1 MLRAGRLFF
10 NRGPPHS
17 IVIKNISTIL
27 SGDIDNPILKG
38 DTIVVTDGKIAAIG
52 GAEIANGIEAEKV
65 IDAAGSTVT
74 PGLFDTHVHTSLGD
88 YAHRQFA
95 SNFIEGELHGGVT
108 TIISAGECHTPGR
121 PKDPAGTKALAILAH
136 KSFAALKPGG
146 VKVHGG
152 SVILEKGLVE
162 KDFEEMAKE
171 GVWTVGEIGLGSVKD
186 PADAAP
192 MVEWAHKN
200 GMKVQMHTG
209 GTSIP
214 GSSTV
219 TAAQVMAT
227 KPDVISHINGG
238 PPAIPLSEVDKL
250 MDETDFAMEIVQCGN
265 PKVTDYVARRAKEK
279 GQLGRII
286 FGNDAPSGTG
296 IIPLGILRNICQV
309 ASVSDIPGEIA
320 LCMATGNSAKVYNKL
335 NTGIIAVGREADL
348 VFMDAPMGSV
358 ANTAV
363 EAFEC
368 GDIPGLSIIM
378 VDGVIKAA
386 KSRNTPPCKRAAKVI

>member
-1 MLRAGRLFF
+1 MATT
-10 NRGPPHS
+10 
-17 IVIKNISTIL
+17 VIKNIGMIL
-27 SGDIDNPILKG
+27 SGDIDNPILEG

-52 GAEIANGIEAEKV
+52 GEDVASGVTADSV
-65 IDAAGSTVT
+65 IDAAGGSVT
-74 PGLFDTHVHTSLGD
+74 PGFYDTHVHTTVGD

-95 SNFIEGELHGGVT
+95 DNFITGELNGGVT
-108 TIISAGECHTPGR
+108 TIISAGECHYPGR

-136 KSFAALKPGG
+136 KAFANARPGG

-162 KDFEEMAKE
+162 EDFKEMAE
-171 GVWTVGEIGLGSVKD
+171 QGVWTVGEVGLGSVKD
-186 PADAAP
+186 PEDAAP
-192 MVEWAHKN
+192 MVEWAHKY

-238 PPAIPLSEVDKL
+238 PTAIPLHEVDTL
-250 MDETDFAMEIVQCGN
+250 MDESDFAMEIVQAGN
-265 PKVTDYVARRAKEK
+265 PKVADYVARRAKEK

-286 FGNDAPSGTG
+286 FGNDCPSGTG
-296 IIPLGILRNICQV
+296 IIPLGIVRNICQIS
-309 ASVSDIPGEIA
+309 SVSDIPGEIA
-320 LCMATGNSAKVYNKL
+320 LCMATGNSAKVYGL
-335 NTGIIAVGREADL
+335 NNGTIAVGKEADL

-358 ANTAV
+358 AENAK

-368 GDIPGLSIIM
+368 GDIPGISIVM
-378 VDGVIKAA
+378 VDGEVKIA
-386 KSRNTPPCKRAAKVI
+386 KSKNTPPAKRIAKVQ

>member
-1 MLRAGRLFF
+1 MAKL
-10 NRGPPHS
+10 
-17 IVIKNISTIL
+17 IVTNIGTIA
-27 SGDIDNPILKG
+27 SGDIANPIIKG
-38 DTIVVTDGKIAAIG
+38 DTIVIEDNLITAIG
-52 GAEIANGIEAEKV
+52 GKELAENAQDAKI
-65 IDAAGSTVT
+65 IDACGTTVT
-74 PGLFDTHVHTSLGD
+74 PGLFDSHVHTTIGD
-88 YAHRQFA
+88 YGTRQKTDG
-95 SNFIEGELHGGVT
+95 FIDSALHGGVT
-108 TIISAGECHTPGR
+108 SMISAGECHVPGR

-136 KSFAALKPGG
+136 KSFAALKPAG

-162 KDFEEMAKE
+162 KDFEELAKE
-171 GVWTVGEIGLGSVKD
+171 GVWTVGEIGLGSVKN
-186 PADAAP
+186 PEDAAP

-219 TAAQVMAT
+219 TAEQVMAT

-238 PPAIPLSEVDKL
+238 PTAIPLHEVDKL
-250 MDETDFAMEIVQCGN
+250 MDETTFAMEIVQCGN
-265 PKVTDYVARRAKEK
+265 PKVTDYVARRAQEK

-309 ASVSDIPGEIA
+309 SSVSGIPGEIA
-320 LCMATGNSAKVYNKL
+320 LCMATGNSAKVYDRL
-335 NTGIIAVGREADL
+335 NTGMIAVGREADL

-358 ANTAV
+358 AETAV

-378 VDGVIKAA
+378 VDGVVKAA
-386 KSRNTPPCKRAAKVI
+386 KSKNTPPCKRAAKVV

>member
-1 MLRAGRLFF
+1 M
-10 NRGPPHS
+10 S
-17 IVIKNISTIL
+17 MTVIKNIGTIL
-27 SGDIDNPILKG
+27 SGDINKPVLEG
-38 DTIVVTDGKIAAIG
+38 DTILIADGKIKAIG
-52 GAEIANGIEAEKV
+52 GDALAAISTAEIAAEVEQGTV
-65 IDAAGSTVT
+65 IDAAGATVA

-152 SVILEKGLVE
+152 SVILEKGLTE
-162 KDFEEMAKE
+162 ADFAEMAKE
-171 GVWTVGEIGLGSVKD
+171 GVWTVGEIGLGSVKQ
-186 PADAAP
+186 PEDAAP
-192 MVEWAHKN
+192 MVEWAHKY

-219 TAAQVMAT
+219 TAEQVMAT

-238 PPAIPLSEVDKL
+238 PTAIPLHEVDKL

-265 PKVTDYVARRAKEK
+265 PKVTDYVARRAQEK

-309 ASVSDIPGEIA
+309 ASVSGIPGEIA
-320 LCMATGNSAKVYNKL
+320 VCMATGNAARFYDKL
-335 NTGIIAVGREADL
+335 NTGMIEVGREADL
-348 VFMDAPMGSV
+348 IFLDAPMGSV

-378 VDGVIKAA
+378 VDGVVKAA
-386 KSRNTPPCKRAAKVI
+386 KSRNTPPCKRPAKVL

>member
-1 MLRAGRLFF
+1 M
-10 NRGPPHS
+10 S
-17 IVIKNISTIL
+17 MTVIKNIGTIL
-27 SGDIDNPILKG
+27 SGDINKPVLEG
-38 DTIVVTDGKIAAIG
+38 DTILIADGKIKAIG
-52 GAEIANGIEAEKV
+52 GDALAAISTAEIAAEVEQGTV
-65 IDAAGSTVT
+65 IDAAGATVA

-136 KSFAALKPGG
+136 KSFDALKPGG

-152 SVILEKGLVE
+152 SVILEKGLTE
-162 KDFEEMAKE
+162 ADFAEMAKE
-171 GVWTVGEIGLGSVKD
+171 GVWTVGEIGLGSVKQ
-186 PADAAP
+186 PEDAAP
-192 MVEWAHKN
+192 MVEWAHKY

-219 TAAQVMAT
+219 TAEQVMAT

-238 PPAIPLSEVDKL
+238 PTAIPLHEVDKL

-296 IIPLGILRNICQV
+296 IIPCATSARWLPCP
-309 ASVSDIPGEIA
+309 ASPARSP
-320 LCMATGNSAKVYNKL
+320 SAWPP
-335 NTGIIAVGREADL
+335 A
-348 VFMDAPMGSV
+348 
-358 ANTAV
+358 
-363 EAFEC
+363 
-368 GDIPGLSIIM
+368 
-378 VDGVIKAA
+378 
-386 KSRNTPPCKRAAKVI
+386 TPPACMTS

>member
-1 MLRAGRLFF
+1 MAKL
-10 NRGPPHS
+10 
-17 IVIKNISTIL
+17 IVTNIGTIA
-27 SGDIDNPILKG
+27 SGDIANPIIKG
-38 DTIVVTDGKIAAIG
+38 DTIVIEDNLITAIG
-52 GAEIANGIEAEKV
+52 GKELAENAQDAKI
-65 IDAAGSTVT
+65 IDACGTTVT
-74 PGLFDTHVHTSLGD
+74 PGLFDSHVHTTIGD
-88 YAHRQFA
+88 YGTRQKTDG
-95 SNFIEGELHGGVT
+95 FIDSALHGGVT
-108 TIISAGECHTPGR
+108 SMISAGECHVPGR

-171 GVWTVGEIGLGSVKD
+171 GVWTVGEIGLGSVKQ
-186 PADAAP
+186 PEDAAP
-192 MVEWAHKN
+192 MVEWAHKY

-219 TAAQVMAT
+219 TAEQVMAT

-238 PPAIPLSEVDKL
+238 PTAIPLHEVDKL

-265 PKVTDYVARRAKEK
+265 PKVTDYVARRAQEK

-309 ASVSDIPGEIA
+309 ASVSGIPGEIA
-320 LCMATGNSAKVYNKL
+320 VCMATGNAARVYDKL
-335 NTGIIAVGREADL
+335 NTGMIEVGREADL
-348 VFMDAPMGSV
+348 IFLDAPMGSV

-378 VDGVIKAA
+378 VDGVVKAA
-386 KSRNTPPCKRAAKVI
+386 KSRNTPPCKRPAKVL

>member
-1 MLRAGRLFF
+1 MG
-10 NRGPPHS
+10 S
-17 IVIKNISTIL
+17 ILIKNIGQIL
-27 SGDIDNPILKG
+27 SGDISNPVLKG
-38 DTIVVTDGKIAAIG
+38 DTIVVTDDKITAIG
-52 GAEIANGIEAEKV
+52 GEEVGKGIEAEKV
-65 IDAAGSTVT
+65 IDAAGATVT
-74 PGLFDTHVHTSLGD
+74 PGLFDTHVHTTLGD

-95 SNFIEGELHGGVT
+95 SNFIDGELHGGVT
-108 TIISAGECHTPGR
+108 TIISAGEVHTPGR
-121 PKDPAGTKALAILAH
+121 PKDPAGTKALAILAR

-146 VKVHGG
+146 VKVQGG

-192 MVEWAHKN
+192 MVEWAHKY

-219 TAAQVMAT
+219 TAEQVMAT

-238 PPAIPLSEVDKL
+238 PTAIALHEVDKL

-279 GQLGRII
+279 GQMGRII

-309 ASVSDIPGEIA
+309 SSVSDIPGEIA
-320 LCMATGNSAKVYNKL
+320 LCMATGNAAKVYDKL
-335 NTGIIAVGREADL
+335 NTGVIAVGRQADL

-358 ANTAV
+358 AETAV

-368 GDIPGLSIIM
+368 GDIPGLAIIM

-386 KSRNTPPCKRAAKVI
+386 KSRNTPPCKRTAKVI

>member
-1 MLRAGRLFF
+1 MS
-10 NRGPPHS
+10 S
-17 IVIKNISTIL
+17 IVIKNIGTIL

-108 TIISAGECHTPGR
+108 TIISAG
-121 PKDPAGTKALAILAH
+121 
-136 KSFAALKPGG
+136 
-146 VKVHGG
+146 
-152 SVILEKGLVE
+152 
-162 KDFEEMAKE
+162 
-171 GVWTVGEIGLGSVKD
+171 VWTVGEIGLGSVKD

-238 PPAIPLSEVDKL
+238 PTAIPLSEVDKL

>member
-1 MLRAGRLFF
+1 MS
-10 NRGPPHS
+10 S
-17 IVIKNISTIL
+17 IVIKNIGTIL

-227 KPDVISHINGG
+227 KPDVISQINGG
-238 PPAIPLSEVDKL
+238 PTAIPLSEVDKL